1 MKSLSF
7 KKHAT
12 NKKDDNRPIDYGLKV
27 HIYYNDIAA
36 VEGALRR
43 LKKRMETEQVME
55 TFFAHEFFTKKS
67 TKLRERRKKA
77 QHLSRCN
84 SKNNAR

>member
-1 MKSLSF
+1 MLMKSLSF

-12 NKKDDNRPIDYGLKV
+12 IKKDDNRPQDYGLKV
-27 HIYYNDIAA
+27 YIYYNDVSA

-43 LKKRMETEQVME
+43 LRKRMDTEMVME
-55 TFFAHEFFTKKS
+55 SFYAHEFFTKKS

-77 QHLSRCN
+77 RHLSQRT
-84 SKNNAR
+84 SS